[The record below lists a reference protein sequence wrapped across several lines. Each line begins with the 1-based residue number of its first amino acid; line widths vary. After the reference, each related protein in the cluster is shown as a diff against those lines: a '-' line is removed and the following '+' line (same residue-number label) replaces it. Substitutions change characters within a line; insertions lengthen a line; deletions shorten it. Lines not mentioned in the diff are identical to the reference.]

1 MKSGSR
7 LRMLKTQR
15 RRLAEELDLL
25 PPGTNPSGVATLSR
39 QLAAVCRE
47 IEALES
53 SSGARSGG
61 AVSKVDELAA
71 RRRDRARR
79 SDSSST
85 GGRRFRQS

>member
-1 MKSGSR
+1 M
-7 LRMLKTQR
+7 LRAQR

-47 IEALES
+47 IEALEA
-53 SSGARSGG
+53 SGQSKPGG

-71 RRRDRARR
+71 RRRDRAR
-79 SDSSST
+79 SPGASST